1 VSATGHHV
9 LSFVTSV
16 TSEIIKDTATV
27 TGFRPALEEIPEGK
41 DMGCVAEFVMPVFAA
56 NGLWLPSLPDGYQ
69 LITKITADT
78 AAFE

>member
-1 VSATGHHV
+1 V

-27 TGFRPALEEIPEGK
+27 TGFSPAPEEIPEAK
-41 DMGCVAEFVMPVFAA
+41 DMGCVAEFVMPVFAVT
-56 NGLWLPSLPDGYQ
+56 GLRSGSLPDGCQ
-69 LITKITADT
+69 LITRVTADT